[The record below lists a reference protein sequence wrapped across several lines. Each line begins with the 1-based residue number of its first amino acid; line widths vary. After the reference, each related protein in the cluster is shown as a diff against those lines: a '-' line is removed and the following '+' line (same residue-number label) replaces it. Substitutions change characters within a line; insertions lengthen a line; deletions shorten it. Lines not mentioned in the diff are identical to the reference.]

1 MARIMAQ
8 VGQGT
13 LGMLFDL
20 AQHLAHI
27 SLTSLRSPPTEM
39 LPVIYSDILFGILSD
54 VLSDLLS
61 GILSDSSLEILC
73 GRGPA
78 GNALILSLV
87 FGSGGKHCD
96 LAASACS

>member
-1 MARIMAQ
+1 
-8 VGQGT
+8 
-13 LGMLFDL
+13 MLFDL

-27 SLTSLRSPPTEM
+27 SLRSPPTEI

-61 GILSDSSLEILC
+61 GILSDISLEILC

-78 GNALILSLV
+78 GDPELGVRVRRETLRS
-87 FGSGGKHCD
+87 SG
-96 LAASACS
+96 

>member
-1 MARIMAQ
+1 
-8 VGQGT
+8 
-13 LGMLFDL
+13 MLFDL
-20 AQHLAHI
+20 AQLLAHI
-27 SLTSLRSPPTEM
+27 SLRSPPTEI
-39 LPVIYSDILFGILSD
+39 LPDIYSDILFGMLSD

-78 GNALILSLV
+78 GNALILSLL
-87 FGSGGKHCD
+87 FGSGGEHCD